1 MTGNKVK
8 RSVPVKTLPH
18 YDSIIDAQHSGLV
31 RAWLCELRKTAPA
44 NAGIRERH
52 RWPSYRETF
61 LRQLQ

>member
-1 MTGNKVK
+1 M
-8 RSVPVKTLPH
+8 KTLPH